1 MCVAGLPRRSL
12 ESSSTSSS
20 LKWSEYELGR
30 ETRLISHERRMMD
43 HADDLFGRRQ
53 GWLWDVEPP
62 IQSVNEHISDFLR
75 RQGGDVL
82 IWSENNLPLLALE

>member
-1 MCVAGLPRRSL
+1 
-12 ESSSTSSS
+12 
-20 LKWSEYELGR
+20 
-30 ETRLISHERRMMD
+30 MMD